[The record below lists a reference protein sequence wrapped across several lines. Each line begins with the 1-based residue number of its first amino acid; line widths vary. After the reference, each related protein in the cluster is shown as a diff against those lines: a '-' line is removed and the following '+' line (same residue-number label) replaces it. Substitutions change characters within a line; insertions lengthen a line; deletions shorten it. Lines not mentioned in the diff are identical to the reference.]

1 MRNVLHSELSV
12 VDVCAYE
19 AVDVPVAP
27 VVHPARVNASVHA
40 HSVFSNL
47 FMLFFLPLSV
57 C

>member
-12 VDVCAYE
+12 VDICAYE